1 MKGYVVRKSVH
12 DTGTLCAK
20 IIEVYL
26 SVLKRSLTDTRAEL
40 DYLLYVVRV
49 TRPSLVKVY
58 RGAHTLSELRD
69 NFQRTAYFHLFY
81 CVINSYIYEKDLC
94 GHVV

>member
-1 MKGYVVRKSVH
+1 MKSYVVRTSVH

-26 SVLKRSLTDTRAEL
+26 SVLKRILINTRAEL

-49 TRPSLVKVY
+49 TRRSLVEVDC
-58 RGAHTLSELRD
+58 GAHTLFELRD

-81 CVINSYIYEKDLC
+81 CVINSYTHE
-94 GHVV
+94 

>member
-1 MKGYVVRKSVH
+1 VKSYVVRTSVH

-20 IIEVYL
+20 TVEVYR
-26 SVLKRSLTDTRAEL
+26 SVLKRILTHTHAEL

-49 TRPSLVKVY
+49 TRRSLAKVDC
-58 RGAHTLSELRD
+58 GAHTLFELRD

-81 CVINSYIYEKDLC
+81 CAINSYTYE
-94 GHVV
+94 